1 MEADLCPEDLGMTGL
16 WVPNGGGTPR
26 AADGQTL
33 PEGGWCPGPPPAPG
47 DS

>member
-16 WVPNGGGTPR
+16 WVPEWWGHQEQRMARLPVGGM
-26 AADGQTL
+26 A
-33 PEGGWCPGPPPAPG
+33 GPPPAPG